1 MKNQDLFNEIDTIIA
16 EKGYGWTM
24 EQRDSMKRL
33 IGKLEQKKSWFYLD
47 GRFIEGLLNKV
58 DTSTCAFEGC
68 YNTSKHYDGH
78 NWWCSDCWDSMEK
91 EVA

>member
-33 IGKLEQKKSWFYLD
+33 IGKLEEKKSGFYLD
-47 GRFIEGLLNKV
+47 GRFIE
-58 DTSTCAFEGC
+58 DE
-68 YNTSKHYDGH
+68 
-78 NWWCSDCWDSMEK
+78 